1 MIRFFTIFTLFI
13 TVIHGIA
20 VQAQS
25 DFNINFEKFTLN
37 NGLTVVFHIDRSD
50 PVVAVALTSHVG
62 SAREITGR
70 TGFAHLFEHLL
81 FLESEN
87 LGKGGLDK
95 MSARIGGGGANG
107 STNRDRTNYYQT
119 VPNDALEKMI
129 WAEADKLGFFINT
142 VSDPVLAKEKEVV
155 KNEKRQSVDNRPYGH
170 NYFVIDKNLYPENH
184 PYNWE
189 VIGSLEDLQNATLKD
204 VTDFY
209 KRWYVPNNV
218 TLVIAGDFDTVQ
230 AKKWVE
236 KYFAEIKR
244 GEDIAPLKK
253 LPVTLSQT
261 KKLYYE
267 DNFAKLPQLTLVW
280 PSTYEYSPD
289 SYPLEVLGRYLAE
302 GKKAPFYKVL
312 VEDQKLTDQVQM
324 RNYTSELAG
333 ETMLTVRSFD
343 KISLDSVNAA
353 INTAFAKFEKEGIS
367 ENDLKRVKALIEVEY
382 YNGLSSVIGKA
393 FQLAQYE
400 IFAGDAGF
408 VKQDISNILAVNAA
422 DVMRVYNQYIKGKN
436 FVATSFVPK
445 GQLDLIL
452 KGSVPATVVEEKIV
466 QGAEQAVD
474 PSIKATYT
482 RTPSSFDRTVEPP
495 YGKSPEVNVP
505 KIWESNLGK
514 GMKVFGI
521 EDNEV
526 PLVQILL
533 RIKGGMLLDDPA
545 KPGVAN
551 FLAQMMTKGTKSK
564 TAEQLEE
571 AIHILGAVINIRA
584 EQEEINITSSCLSK
598 NYLPVM
604 TLLKEII
611 LEPRWDEKEFEL
623 IKKAVLNILKQ
634 QKANPNVIAGN
645 EFTKLIFGPQNVL
658 SNNILG
664 TEASVNS
671 ITMDDLKKYYNNY
684 LSPSVS
690 TFHFVGAIKKEEALK
705 PVQILNTGWT
715 EKTVRF
721 PALTATAAP
730 AKSTIY
736 FYNVPGAKQSVIRFG
751 YPALKATDPDY
762 YPAQVMNYIL
772 GGGGFASKFTQQ
784 LREGKGYTY
793 GIGSAINGSEMAGNF
808 EVYSSVRSNV
818 TYESVQLIK
827 DILQNFGKDY
837 SQQDLDVTQSFLLK
851 SNAREFETM
860 SAKLDMLKNISA
872 YGWPYDY
879 AKQRQNIVKN
889 MTVDKIRALS
899 TKYIKPEKMYYVIVG
914 DAETQMKKLQ
924 QIGFGEPVLI
934 SNQD

>member
-1 MIRFFTIFTLFI
+1 
-13 TVIHGIA
+13 
-20 VQAQS
+20 
-25 DFNINFEKFTLN
+25 
-37 NGLTVVFHIDRSD
+37 
-50 PVVAVALTSHVG
+50 
-62 SAREITGR
+62 
-70 TGFAHLFEHLL
+70 
-81 FLESEN
+81 
-87 LGKGGLDK
+87 
-95 MSARIGGGGANG
+95 
-107 STNRDRTNYYQT
+107 
-119 VPNDALEKMI
+119 
-129 WAEADKLGFFINT
+129 
-142 VSDPVLAKEKEVV
+142 
-155 KNEKRQSVDNRPYGH
+155 
-170 NYFVIDKNLYPENH
+170 
-184 PYNWE
+184 
-189 VIGSLEDLQNATLKD
+189 
-204 VTDFY
+204 
-209 KRWYVPNNV
+209 
-218 TLVIAGDFDTVQ
+218 
-230 AKKWVE
+230 
-236 KYFAEIKR
+236 
-244 GEDIAPLKK
+244 
-253 LPVTLSQT
+253 
-261 KKLYYE
+261 
-267 DNFAKLPQLTLVW
+267 
-280 PSTYEYSPD
+280 
-289 SYPLEVLGRYLAE
+289 
-302 GKKAPFYKVL
+302 
-312 VEDQKLTDQVQM
+312 
-324 RNYTSELAG
+324 
-333 ETMLTVRSFD
+333 
-343 KISLDSVNAA
+343 
-353 INTAFAKFEKEGIS
+353 
-367 ENDLKRVKALIEVEY
+367 
-382 YNGLSSVIGKA
+382 
-393 FQLAQYE
+393 
-400 IFAGDAGF
+400 
-408 VKQDISNILAVNAA
+408 
-422 DVMRVYNQYIKGKN
+422 
-436 FVATSFVPK
+436 
-445 GQLDLIL
+445 
-452 KGSVPATVVEEKIV
+452 
-466 QGAEQAVD
+466 
-474 PSIKATYT
+474 
-482 RTPSSFDRTVEPP
+482 
-495 YGKSPEVNVP
+495 
-505 KIWESNLGK
+505 
-514 GMKVFGI
+514 
-521 EDNEV
+521 
-526 PLVQILL
+526 
-533 RIKGGMLLDDPA
+533 
-545 KPGVAN
+545 
-551 FLAQMMTKGTKSK
+551 
-564 TAEQLEE
+564 
-571 AIHILGAVINIRA
+571 
-584 EQEEINITSSCLSK
+584 
-598 NYLPVM
+598 M